1 MNASTGGRGLAA
13 AAPAA
18 HPATTTAAPA
28 ASAALRIT
36 PRINTPAIEPMPP
49 TGHG

>member
-1 MNASTGGRGLAA
+1 LAA
-13 AAPAA
+13 AAPAVPAA

-36 PRINTPAIEPMPP
+36 PRTIPP
-49 TGHG
+49 PLSRYR